1 MLSVARVF
9 SASVVIYTISS
20 GAGNQ
25 LSQTQTYTHKH
36 IYVRTYGP
44 EHTEEVGDYQICS
57 YGISEQ
63 HQQSIDRAAP
73 PAVCVMVT
81 GRTHT
86 L

>member
-25 LSQTQTYTHKH
+25 LSQTQTYTHKY